1 MRIGAYIVK
10 RNAKQTYKVECFN
23 IRQNAGIAIVIDILR
38 RSGYEVEW
46 CSSANVHNFDVV
58 LFAMTADCD
67 WWEFIA
73 ERVKWQ
79 KGNYKVV
86 VGGAGCL
93 NVRPFL
99 EHVDYFVLGRAEGVI
114 DKLIKGLETDGDYEG
129 PSVINSKT
137 FNVDKSYM
145 INQAGLYPHVLKLE
159 NGKEYKEDVIGCNHK
174 CLFCGYT
181 WHRKCAQHGAFRY
194 KFGGLWDS
202 RGDIERAILDMDID
216 STDDLTTLRT
226 TAIDGMS
233 ERLRY
238 MVNKKISR
246 DMLTRFIVRLAGCKK
261 PHQTKFF
268 NIVGYP
274 TETDDD
280 WRELLDT
287 IKDADAQTERR
298 EKQTCILLHNTPFRA
313 MPATPMACAPM
324 SYKNYRGKIAKMG
337 RNLKGNV
344 FYQGKGIWAVES
356 MGTDSLPTVIKSA
369 IVWRGIESDAD
380 NFVKLALSKKF
391 DGAST
396 LQKQV
401 TLEKY
406 FDVARLFGKYT
417 LDDLPTRYLATY
429 ADYKKALKVIEKW

>member
-1 MRIGAYIVK
+1 M
-10 RNAKQTYKVECFN
+10 
-23 IRQNAGIAIVIDILR
+23 
-38 RSGYEVEW
+38 
-46 CSSANVHNFDVV
+46 
-58 LFAMTADCD
+58 
-67 WWEFIA
+67 
-73 ERVKWQ
+73 
-79 KGNYKVV
+79 
-86 VGGAGCL
+86 
-93 NVRPFL
+93 
-99 EHVDYFVLGRAEGVI
+99 
-114 DKLIKGLETDGDYEG
+114 
-129 PSVINSKT
+129 
-137 FNVDKSYM
+137 
-145 INQAGLYPHVLKLE
+145 
-159 NGKEYKEDVIGCNHK
+159 
-174 CLFCGYT
+174 
-181 WHRKCAQHGAFRY
+181 
-194 KFGGLWDS
+194 
-202 RGDIERAILDMDID
+202 DMD

-280 WRELLDT
+280 WRELLET

-324 SYKNYRGKIAKMG
+324 SYKNYRGRIAKMG

-356 MGTDSLPTVIKSA
+356 LGTDSLPTVIKSA
-369 IVWRGIESDAD
+369 IVWRGVESDAD

-406 FDVARLFGKYT
+406 FDVARLFGKCT
-417 LDDLPTRYLATY
+417 LDELPTRYLATY